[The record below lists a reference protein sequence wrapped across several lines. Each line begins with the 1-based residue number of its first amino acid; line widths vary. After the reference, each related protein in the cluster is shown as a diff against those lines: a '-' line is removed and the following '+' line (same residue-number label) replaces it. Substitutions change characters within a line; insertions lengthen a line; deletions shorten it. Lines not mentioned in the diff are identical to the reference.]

1 MLKKSV
7 LPEVVSI
14 QATSLHNFNNNTS
27 SNQSAQV
34 RRTKLW
40 FRLSKETNPKLLIMH
55 NRDMSMSLPTLQTSR
70 ASSIIPAI
78 FISLT
83 LRQTSTRSILTHP
96 TGNYLYYLCIKSF
109 YCSKVHCPTVAANN
123 RFVHQ
128 NNPP

>member
-55 NRDMSMSLPTLQTSR
+55 NRDMSMSLPTLQISR
-70 ASSIIPAI
+70 VSSIIHSGHFYITNAKANINQIDTYPSYWELLILPLYKVI
-78 FISLT
+78 FIVVKFIAQ
-83 LRQTSTRSILTHP
+83 R
-96 TGNYLYYLCIKSF
+96 
-109 YCSKVHCPTVAANN
+109 
-123 RFVHQ
+123 
-128 NNPP
+128 